1 MLKKLFIIL
10 SLFFTLSH
18 AQETGIDLTQEEKDF
33 IKDHPTV
40 VLGSS
45 SEFSPYV
52 IVEKNGDIVGFDA
65 DVLNEI
71 NQLTGMNF
79 SLKVGNWKQ
88 MQDEAKADT
97 IDGLSTG
104 IVTKERAKYLNF
116 SDVYTSVQI
125 MVMTHIDNTSI
136 KTLQDLEG
144 KKIAVSR
151 HIVSHKKAA
160 SVFKNATIL
169 EYDNVAE
176 VMNSVITGESD
187 AMFGR
192 SSLLYTS
199 SVSGAPYLK
208 LVIPLDSTLDLT
220 FAVNKKFPLA
230 ISIINKALKHIGK
243 NQLLKLQNKWFLIQG
258 NVENIDLTQ
267 EEQEYLQ
274 ENSITYAGD
283 PDWLPFEAFDKNG
296 NYLGI
301 IADHM
306 TIIENRLNIKF
317 EKVITK
323 SWLDTL
329 ALSKTKKVDV
339 ISGDAAD
346 VVLNQNYKPIAT
358 YIQNPLVIVTAKDHE
373 YILDLHDI
381 KDKKIAFISGAGYS
395 ADIVKKY
402 PDIEFLECE
411 TSQLGLLGVKTGK
424 YDAFIGSLY
433 MVEYTVVSMGIE
445 DIKIAGQTDI
455 MMDLT
460 LFVNKNKPLLYSI
473 LNKAMKT
480 ISENKQHGII
490 SKWRKNKVER
500 VIDYALLWQILTV
513 FLILFLIGLSFLLM
527 LRKNNKKLN
536 LLLNST
542 IDAIGIFKD
551 GKLIES
557 NDVFLELYGYNSL
570 YEIKNKHVSDF
581 VHKDHHQFLK
591 NQLKDTQKPYEM
603 NLIKKDGTVF
613 PALIRGT
620 NIDDHTR
627 VSSAVDMTELK
638 NAERELEE
646 LNRLLEERVEQ
657 EVEKN
662 RKQQM
667 LMMQKNRL
675 AQMGEMLNS
684 IAHQWRQPLNSINSN
699 VAVMGSVLAKETID
713 QKILQKQ
720 MEKIE
725 NNTQYMSNTIEDFSN
740 FFRPNKLKK
749 EFIVQDTLKSAL
761 ELLAPR
767 SKDIEINIMQNQEIK
782 LCTFKEEYQQVV
794 MIILNNAIDNFDS
807 KSIETPTITI
817 VIAEDKYTSYLS
829 ICDNGGG
836 IDKENIDRI
845 YDPYFTTK
853 FAGEGVGLG
862 LYIAKMLIEDSM
874 QGKLEAANKNE
885 GICFEISIPKEVE
898 DA

>member
-1 MLKKLFIIL
+1 MLKNLFIIL
-10 SLFFTLSH
+10 SLFFTLMH
-18 AQETGIDLTQEEKDF
+18 AQEIDIGLTQDELDF
-33 IKDHPTV
+33 IKDHPNI

-52 IVEKNGDIVGFDA
+52 IVENDGEIVGFDA

-71 NQLTGMNF
+71 NHLTGMNF

-88 MQDEAKADT
+88 MQDEAKNSI

-125 MVMTHIDNTSI
+125 MVITHIDNTSI
-136 KTLQDLEG
+136 KTLQDLNG
-144 KKIAVSR
+144 KKIAISK
-151 HIVSHKKAA
+151 HIASHKKAA
-160 SVFKNATIL
+160 STFKNATIL
-169 EYDNVAE
+169 EYNNVAE
-176 VMNSVITGESD
+176 VMNSVLTGESD

-199 SVSGAPYLK
+199 RVSGAPYLK
-208 LVIPLDSTLDLT
+208 LVMPLDSKLDLT

-230 ISIINKALKHIGK
+230 VNIINKALNRIGTNK
-243 NQLLKLQNKWFLIQG
+243 LLSLQDKWFLTHG
-258 NVENIDLTQ
+258 DAVKIDLSQ
-267 EEQEYLQ
+267 EEKSYLQ
-274 ENSITYAGD
+274 ENSVTYAGD
-283 PDWLPFEAFDKNG
+283 PDWLPFEAFDTSG
-296 NYLGI
+296 NYIGI
-301 IADHM
+301 IADHITM
-306 TIIENRLNIKF
+306 IENRLNIKF

-329 ALSKTKKVDV
+329 EFSKTKKVDV

-346 VVLNQNYKPIAT
+346 AVLNQNYKPIAT
-358 YIQNPLVIVTAKDHE
+358 YIKNPLVIITAKDHE

-381 KDKKIAFISGAGYS
+381 KDKKIAFITGAGYT

-402 PDIEFLECE
+402 PNIKFLECE
-411 TSQLGLLGVKTGK
+411 TSQSGLLGVKTGK

-433 MVEYTVVSMGIE
+433 MVEYTVISMGIE

-455 MMDLT
+455 VMNLT

-480 ISENKQHGII
+480 ISENRQHEII

-500 VIDYALLWQILTV
+500 VIDYSLLWQVLIV
-513 FLILFLIGLSFLLM
+513 SLILFLLGLFIVLI
-527 LRKNNKKLN
+527 LRRSNKKLN

-551 GKLIES
+551 GKLIEA
-557 NDVFLELYGYNSL
+557 NDVFLELYGYNSFN
-570 YEIKNKHVSDF
+570 EMKNKHVSDF
-581 VHKDHHQFLK
+581 VHKDHHSFLK
-591 NQLKDTQKPYEM
+591 EQLNDSQKPYEM

-627 VSSAVDMTELK
+627 ISSAIDLSELK
-638 NAERELEE
+638 DTEKKLEE
-646 LNRLLEERVEQ
+646 LNQSLECRVKE

-662 RKQQM
+662 RKQQE

-684 IAHQWRQPLNSINSN
+684 IAHQWRQPLNNINSD
-699 VAVMGSVLAKETID
+699 VAVISSVLAKDTID
-713 QKILQKQ
+713 QKRLQSQ
-720 MEKIE
+720 IEKIE
-725 NNTQYMSNTIEDFSN
+725 NNTQYMSDTIEDFSN
-740 FFRPNKLKK
+740 FFRPNKQKK
-749 EFIVQDTLKSAL
+749 AFMLCAAVKSAL
-761 ELLAPR
+761 KLLAPR
-767 SKDIEINIMQNQEIK
+767 SKNIDIK
-782 LCTFKEEYQQVV
+782 LMHNKEVKLYSFKEEYHQVI
-794 MIILNNAIDNFDS
+794 MIILNNTIDNFES
-807 KSIETPTITI
+807 KRTQDPKIDI
-817 VIAEDKYTSYLS
+817 VIAEDKHTTYLS

-836 IDKENIDRI
+836 IDEEKIDRI

-853 FAGEGVGLG
+853 FADEGVGLG
-862 LYIAKMLIEDSM
+862 LYIAKILIEDSM

-885 GICFEISIPKEVE
+885 GVCFEISIPKGVA